1 MDRNNIEEFTTIMN
15 VYDYYVRRP
24 GDYLVVFTYSFEI
37 DGIKKETSQYYNF
50 KVYQ

>member
-1 MDRNNIEEFTTIMN
+1 MGKSNIEEFTTILS

-24 GDYLVVFTYSFEI
+24 GDYLVIFSYSFEI